1 MSAEKTLELLK
12 KLKEDPKAKE
22 LLDGLKNTAP
32 ADDVITC
39 YAQAGLCHHRGGNPR
54 GRESGRSPEKIGNR
68 KDRVRYKS
76 AE

>member
-22 LLDGLKNTAP
+22 LLDGLKNT
-32 ADDVITC
+32 
-39 YAQAGLCHHRGGNPR
+39 GLCHHRGGNPR

-68 KDRVRYKS
+68 KDRVRYQS

>member
-39 YAQAGLCHHRGGNPR
+39 YAQIAAKLGAEPDGAGRI
-54 GRESGRSPEKIGNR
+54 IGALSFGSHL
-68 KDRVRYKS
+68 V
-76 AE
+76 